1 MECHRTRLVLTI
13 ETTSDMVHRD
23 LLLRK
28 LEDEINQ
35 ECQLLKLIHE
45 QLVELNCRKVKWPNR
60 I

>member
-1 MECHRTRLVLTI
+1 VLTI

-28 LEDEINQ
+28 LEDAVNQ